1 MKIKTS
7 ELTGAALDLAV
18 AKCEGNTFAGE
29 YPQLLA
35 SGFRPPKYSTDW
47 AQGGPIIERENI
59 SIVRCDD
66 DYQNF
71 PDKWLAERGANSY
84 CESTEHQQHDAMIQF
99 SVWNDGSCFDKDGP
113 FYGPTPLIAA
123 MRCYV
128 ASRLGDE
135 VDVPD
140 GIAT

>member
-7 ELTGAALDLAV
+7 ELIGAALDWAV
-18 AKCEGNTFAGE
+18 AKAGGGAKDIRVF
-29 YPQLLA
+29 L
-35 SGFRPPKYSTDW
+35 SGHVDYGMFHYSTDW
-47 AQGGPIIERENI
+47 SQGGPIIERENI
-59 SIVRCDD
+59 SIIRCDD

-99 SVWNDGSCFDKDGP
+99 SVWNDGSCFAKDGP

-123 MRCYV
+123 MRCFV
-128 ASRLGDE
+128 ASRLGDK
-135 VDVPD
+135 VDIPEEL
-140 GIAT
+140 A